1 MDAKNRRVLCF
12 PPLETVERHTAQS
25 EIPVGWTICRGSYY
39 VTEYEAVAM
48 MSGALKPITSGDAR
62 RPVYRCPRV
71 ATKIVYI

>member
-39 VTEYEAVAM
+39 VTEYQRSIRWFTVMEAILLISTV
-48 MSGALKPITSGDAR
+48 
-62 RPVYRCPRV
+62 
-71 ATKIVYI
+71 